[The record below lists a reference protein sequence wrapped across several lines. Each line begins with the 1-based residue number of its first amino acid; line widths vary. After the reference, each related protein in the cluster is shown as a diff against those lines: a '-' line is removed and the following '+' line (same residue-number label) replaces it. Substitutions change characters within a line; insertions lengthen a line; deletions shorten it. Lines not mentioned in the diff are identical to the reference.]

1 LLIAD
6 VATPELVPVNG
17 ALAVGVPT
25 VVPSL
30 LDAVAA
36 SPDRVTWWAERLAAV
51 RAVRQD
57 RRS

>member
-1 LLIAD
+1 M
-6 VATPELVPVNG
+6 NG

-36 SPDRVTWWAERLAAV
+36 SPDRVAWWEERLAAV

-57 RRS
+57 RHS